1 MRVLLLNPPFERPCI
16 RDNYCS
22 YTSKAGDLWTPVD
35 LLVQSGLLAARHEV
49 RALDAVA
56 DECSVEDC
64 VRLVEEFRPE
74 AILALT
80 GSLSWSG
87 DLKLLKRL
95 AELPPNPRIVLTGDF
110 LLAEGQPV
118 LAAEKAISGILLDY
132 TVDSLA
138 RWLADEPGPYA
149 ALALQGAAVSPPGPG
164 PYTHPIPRHDLF
176 PWHRYRL
183 SVATARPFATM
194 VTSIGCNFHC
204 PFCIDSSIPIRYR
217 DLASVGEELAWLEG
231 RGVREIYF
239 YDPNFTAR
247 PARVREFAR
256 MVADRGL
263 RPSFVCN
270 AQVACMG
277 GNLAQD
283 LAAAGC
289 HTVMFGL
296 ESGNDDALQR
306 NRKGFDTRKAREAV
320 AQCKAAGLKVL
331 AYFLLGLPGE
341 TGDSARRTIDF
352 ATSLPL
358 DYVSFNVFAP
368 TPGTGLGTA
377 FLGTPE
383 SADGGRD
390 RSAPARESR
399 CELPPDELMRLRR
412 HAYLRFYG
420 RPAYLLSQLA
430 RVRAPGELAR
440 LTRAAW
446 RLARNA
452 ME

>member
-49 RALDAVA
+49 WVLDAVA
-56 DECSVEDC
+56 EKRSVEDC
-64 VRLVEEFRPE
+64 LRLMEEFRPE

-80 GSLSWSG
+80 GSLSWSS
-87 DLKLLKRL
+87 DLALLKRL
-95 AELPPNPRIVLTGDF
+95 AGAPSGPRIVLTGDF
-110 LLAEGQPV
+110 LLAEGQSV
-118 LAAEKAISGILLDY
+118 LATERTISGVLLDY

-138 RWLADEPGPYA
+138 RWLAGEPGPHP
-149 ALALQGAAVSPPGPG
+149 ALALRDTPVAGPGPG
-164 PYTHPIPRHDLF
+164 PYLHPVPRHDLF
-176 PWHRYRL
+176 PWDRYRL
-183 SVATARPFATM
+183 SVAAARPFATM

-217 DLASVGEELAWLEG
+217 ELANVGDELAWLEG

-247 PARVREFAR
+247 PPRVREFAR
-256 MVADRGL
+256 MVGERGL
-263 RPSFVCN
+263 KPSFVCN

-277 GNLAQD
+277 GNLAEA
-283 LAAAGC
+283 LAEAGC

-296 ESGNDDALQR
+296 ETGNDDALRR
-306 NRKGFDTRKAREAV
+306 NRKGFDTGKAREAV

-341 TGDSARRTIDF
+341 TADSARRTIDF

-368 TPGTGLGTA
+368 TPGTGLGTP

-383 SADGGRD
+383 SVDGGRD
-390 RSAPARESR
+390 RSAPVKESR
-399 CELPPDELMRLRR
+399 CALPPGELMRLRR